1 MPTLMTLTSHIPLVI
16 FHCNSSKGRGPRA
29 AGWYAD
35 ALEDDLRSRSA
46 GGIEDLNKMVSQ
58 RVAVLEGGIK
68 AWEVEF
74 GQGSL
79 DERGKKQGGDGND
92 SWKTIQL

>member
-1 MPTLMTLTSHIPLVI
+1 MSTLITLTSHIPLIV
-16 FHCNSSKGRGPRA
+16 FHCNSSTGRGPRA

-35 ALEDDLRSRSA
+35 ALEDHLRSHSA
-46 GGIEDLNKMVSQ
+46 VAIEELEKLVIQ

-79 DERGKKQGGDGND
+79 DERGKKQGGKGSD